1 MKTRYALPVI
11 AIVMAGNAF
20 AQKADTPFLRIG
32 DNVTTYGEFNHMYE
46 ENREAAL
53 TPMSAAEYSRL
64 FTNYKL
70 KVAQAKEMGLDTLK
84 TYRDECEH
92 YLAELAK
99 PYLEDTAALR
109 LLTERENSRLS
120 EEIKAEHILI
130 SVRPNA
136 LPADTLAAYEKAVKA
151 RNRVLAGEDF
161 AKVADE
167 VSEDPSARNNH
178 GDLGYFTAMRMVMP
192 FEDAAYST
200 PKGGLSEVFRTQFGF
215 HFMHVSDRRESE
227 GQVMVQHIMK
237 FVPSSPMDRDAEA
250 RAKAQ
255 IDSLYKIAISGTV
268 DFGEL
273 AKENSDDR
281 QSANRGGMLMWFNHS
296 QILPEFADASFA
308 LANKG
313 DISAPVRTR
322 AGWHIIRLVDRR
334 KSMPWDEVKKS
345 ISRAASTSEPYKSVK
360 ERAKAYQ
367 LAKEYNFKWN
377 NSELDTLVN
386 QCLSAPSGDKR
397 RQYFKDSEAIVA
409 TINGE
414 AVRVRDLSKWADKW
428 RSDVIPS
435 ENIEKIFIG
444 FMKDY
449 ETKQLDKKYHE
460 YAYTSHE
467 YLEGLLV
474 FEITQREIWSQS
486 ADSATM
492 ADMYAKNTARYS
504 KDGTFEGDI
513 YFCNSEKDAAKVKK
527 LVAKGQK
534 AKAAKI
540 AEKTVNGPIKQGDI
554 YDDFIW
560 PSLPVSDFVVVDGK
574 VTNGTPKP
582 LDECRGMIISDYQ
595 QKKEA
600 EFLTKLRDKFNPQQ
614 LIKLK

>member
-1 MKTRYALPVI
+1 MKTRYALP
-11 AIVMAGNAF
+11 AMLMVMAGNAF

-32 DNVTTYGEFNHMYE
+32 DSVTTYGEFNHMYE

-64 FTNYKL
+64 FINYKL
-70 KVAQAKEMGLDTLK
+70 KVAQAKELGLDTLK
-84 TYRDECEH
+84 TYKDECGH

-109 LLTERENSRLS
+109 ILTERENARLR

-136 LPADTLAAYEKAVKA
+136 LPADTLAAYERAVKA
-151 RNRVLAGEDF
+151 RERVLAGEDF

-200 PKGGLSEVFRTQFGF
+200 PKGGLSGVFRTQFGY

-255 IDSLYKIAISGTV
+255 IDSLYKIAVGGTV

-273 AKENSDDR
+273 ARENSDDR
-281 QSANRGGMLMWFNHS
+281 QSANRGGMLMWFSHS

-334 KSMPWDEVKKS
+334 ASMPWEDVKKS
-345 ISRAASTSEPYKSVK
+345 INRAANTSEPYKSVK
-360 ERAKAYQ
+360 ERVKAYQ
-367 LAKEYNFKWN
+367 LAKEYNFRWN
-377 NSELDTLVN
+377 KPEVDTLIN
-386 QCLSAPSGDKR
+386 HCLSAPSGDKR
-397 RQYFKDSEAIVA
+397 KQYIKGSNAEIA

-414 AVRVRDLSKWADKW
+414 SVRVCDLSQWADKW
-428 RSDVIPS
+428 RSDALPN

-444 FMKDY
+444 FMRDY
-449 ETKQLDKKYHE
+449 ETKQLSKKYPE
-460 YAYTSHE
+460 YAYTSRE
-467 YLEGLLV
+467 YSEGLLV
-474 FEITQREIWSQS
+474 FEVSQREIWSLT

-492 ADMYAKNTARYS
+492 AEMYAANTARYS

-513 YFCNSEKDAAKVKK
+513 YFCKSEKDAAKVRK
-527 LVAKGQK
+527 LIAKGQK
-534 AKAAKI
+534 AKAQKI

-560 PSLPVSDFVVVDGK
+560 PSQPVSDFVVVDGK
-574 VTNGTPKP
+574 VTNGTPKA

-600 EFLTKLRDKFNPQQ
+600 EYLSQLRNKFNPQQ